1 MAGFSV
7 CVIFTSVLCQLTAT
21 AASGTLKEVVGAL
34 GGSVTFT
41 VNITEKEV
49 DQIIWTFKTLFLAI
63 KTKDKVIMSENERK
77 RIVIPDGSYSM
88 TLRQL
93 RKNDSGVYRVE
104 IHIPSLQSPFTQ
116 EYQLHVY
123 EYLSKPSITMDGQ
136 DNKNGT
142 CRINLTCS
150 TEQGGEN
157 VTYSWRTVGQAV
169 DEFHDGANLPIS
181 WSLGEKDKTLIC
193 VARNPISNSSSVP
206 TLARNHCK
214 DATKDQ
220 NLPKVF
226 ICVMPVSILLIVFPG
241 IIFIAMR
248 RMKEN
253 GCGEDTKRVD
263 SHQENPNFCP
273 HTEENTDYA
282 TIPYISKTNPEED
295 ASNTFYSTVQIPK
308 AVKSPG
314 SLPATPHMPKTLR
327 FENVI

>member
-214 DATKDQ
+214 
-220 NLPKVF
+220 
-226 ICVMPVSILLIVFPG
+226 
-241 IIFIAMR
+241 
-248 RMKEN
+248 